1 MDKQRCIVQ
10 AVHSDA
16 TVLVRVPRVHSF
28 ALIRTSRGR
37 CMLTHEEEETASELR
52 TVTQFNYGL
61 KKP

>member
-1 MDKQRCIVQ
+1 MVQ
-10 AVHSDA
+10 SDA
-16 TVLVRVPRVHSF
+16 TDLVQVPRVHSF

-52 TVTQFNYGL
+52 TVTLFNYGL

>member
-1 MDKQRCIVQ
+1 MDKQRYVVQ
-10 AVHSDA
+10 VVQSDA

-52 TVTQFNYGL
+52 TVTLFNYGL